1 MIEVYKCLH
10 EVFPELMTGIL
21 FGSENLRSVRFG
33 VDAVAFRATQLW
45 QKVPMSIKDSS
56 SLEVFKP
63 KIKLRS
69 CDDCLCKLCKRFIAN
84 FPEFK
89 KHAKLKALR
98 KNRRATF

>member
-1 MIEVYKCLH
+1 MIEV
-10 EVFPELMTGIL
+10 ELMTGIL

-33 VDAVAFRATQLW
+33 VDAIAFCATQLW
-45 QKVPMSIKDSS
+45 QKVSISIKDSS
-56 SLEVFKP
+56 PLEVFKP
-63 KIKLRS
+63 KIKLWS
-69 CDDCLCKLCKRFIAN
+69 CDDCMSKLCKRFIAN